1 MARHPT
7 APALAGRG
15 TLMCKA
21 AALSK
26 SPACLSVT
34 DCHLACR
41 RSHKDGS
48 EQRECDP
55 TPRSLHACCSC
66 AQAGDLH
73 GRLQEDG
80 PRAAPAAQPR
90 PWRHVVRPVG
100 LRRAPGNVRSDP
112 RSAPRRPGHCRLPAG
127 HCRARLLQ
135 ARGRGTRGAQREG
148 REQQDGVARGIHC
161 PWCNNWSQSG
171 AVPCCSGHCCL
182 PAHCCCAVPSSAA
195 ASKWRSNVCHAGQE
209 AAGWYGKGYSPG
221 TRQRSEWLGPSAAL
235 PWQLLPPS
243 LPINAVLGCSMD
255 LYLIS
260 SIPCGISCLLSVPVR
275 ASLQDVCLIPE
286 LRNNVCLHLSEEFS
300 PNLIPR
306 ICASCVPLS
315 CIHRVSP
322 IMPGSVPHPRLLRL
336 LVRPQQQE
344 RHHCQQQQRE
354 HGHRQR

>member
-1 MARHPT
+1 MVSMVQRLERVRCSATLLRPLL
-7 APALAGRG
+7 PPSPLLLGRAELG
-15 TLMCKA
+15 CCKQ
-21 AALSK
+21 
-26 SPACLSVT
+26 V
-34 DCHLACR
+34 
-41 RSHKDGS
+41 
-48 EQRECDP
+48 EV
-55 TPRSLHACCSC
+55 SC
-66 AQAGDLH
+66 
-73 GRLQEDG
+73 
-80 PRAAPAAQPR
+80 
-90 PWRHVVRPVG
+90 
-100 LRRAPGNVRSDP
+100 LRRRTGSSRMVW
-112 RSAPRRPGHCRLPAG
+112 
-127 HCRARLLQ
+127 Q
-135 ARGRGTRGAQREG
+135 
-148 REQQDGVARGIHC
+148 GVF
-161 PWCNNWSQSG
+161 
-171 AVPCCSGHCCL
+171 
-182 PAHCCCAVPSSAA
+182 
-195 ASKWRSNVCHAGQE
+195 AGQCTR
-209 AAGWYGKGYSPG
+209 ANVLRPAG
-221 TRQRSEWLGPSAAL
+221 TRQRSEWLGPSAAP
-235 PWQLLPPS
+235 PWPLLPPS